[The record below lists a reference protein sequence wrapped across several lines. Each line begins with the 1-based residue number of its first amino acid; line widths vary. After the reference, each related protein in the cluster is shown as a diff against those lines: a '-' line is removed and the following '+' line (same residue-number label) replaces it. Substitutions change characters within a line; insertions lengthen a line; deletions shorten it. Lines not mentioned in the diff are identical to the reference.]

1 MEKLVLYYEALARKA
16 RVYQRFRLYSTFK
29 EIVRIKRTIKQLEKT
44 TELKSAEAIRR
55 ANWAKQKIKIMNE
68 LNQRSNDR
76 VQKKIN
82 KLQNSIDY
90 LNKQIKPII

>member
-1 MEKLVLYYEALARKA
+1 MDKLVLYYEALARKA
-16 RVYQRFRLYSTFK
+16 KVYQRFRLHSTFK
-29 EIVRIKRTIKQLEKT
+29 EIVRLKRAINKLERTTILRNEAA
-44 TELKSAEAIRR
+44 LKRL
-55 ANWAKQKIKIMNE
+55 NWAKQKIKIMNE
-68 LNQRSNDR
+68 LNERSNAR